1 MRSVRLSNLSPQS
14 SQRHTYPAPSCEFLV
29 DSITLAAAGWGEGC
43 IGWREGE
50 REGERERDDAR
61 KKLLLV
67 EFTVCFET
75 TFDDAAQ
82 RKRARYAE
90 LQQSA
95 RDAGYQT
102 AIATLEVGSRG
113 IINYCRFSSLKKHLQ
128 IRERELGA
136 LLQSLSVEA
145 LLQSFRI
152 WCLRNHQP

>member
-1 MRSVRLSNLSPQS
+1 MYIHVEISYFCCIPSPSHNDAACSSHARKSV
-14 SQRHTYPAPSCEFLV
+14 
-29 DSITLAAAGWGEGC
+29 IGC
-43 IGWREGE
+43 IGPFCTSPCGLIKMLEKKKKRE
-50 REGERERDDAR
+50 RE
-61 KKLLLV
+61 L
-67 EFTVCFET
+67 TVCFET

-82 RKRARYAE
+82 RKRARYAK

-113 IINYCRFSSLKKHLQ
+113 IINYCGFSSLKKHLQ
-128 IRERELGA
+128 IREREFGA